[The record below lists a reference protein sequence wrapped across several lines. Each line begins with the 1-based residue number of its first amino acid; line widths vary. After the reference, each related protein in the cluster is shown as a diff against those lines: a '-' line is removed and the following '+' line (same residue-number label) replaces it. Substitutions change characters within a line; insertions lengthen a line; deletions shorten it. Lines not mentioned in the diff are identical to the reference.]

1 MQPRGEQ
8 TEASIQALR
17 SEGRLRA
24 WYVTILAGTIAVLYL
39 SNSFPAQFD
48 LFPWAKQAS
57 NVVTGTILFLIC
69 LVVIAGLER
78 IWTAYRRSV
87 AEFSVLRSPTVRRLL
102 RELNGAVGIQASAVA
117 MGSNDAG
124 NISSLRLRRHL
135 VVAIGRGALPR
146 IVRDPQVFRYRIAHE
161 YAHLAAGDP
170 DKDRWVAVVYGTALI
185 FLGASYGSA
194 LYNQVDTVASLW
206 RVGGWSAAAE
216 ALTGRMLF
224 GIEANLT
231 LFGSIL
237 LVLSLELR
245 SATRLNEF
253 YADAAATSLVGPIVE
268 AFGSAAPSP
277 RSIRNAW
284 SIFFGRHPAA
294 IARSKA
300 LGDRMIVYRGDM
312 ILFALQGFFS
322 AFIVEI
328 VLQLMFATASA
339 GLATFDDRRAS
350 LGSWRLARPW

>member
-135 VVAIGRGALPR
+135 VVA
-146 IVRDPQVFRYRIAHE
+146 
-161 YAHLAAGDP
+161 
-170 DKDRWVAVVYGTALI
+170 
-185 FLGASYGSA
+185 
-194 LYNQVDTVASLW
+194 
-206 RVGGWSAAAE
+206 
-216 ALTGRMLF
+216 
-224 GIEANLT
+224 
-231 LFGSIL
+231 
-237 LVLSLELR
+237 
-245 SATRLNEF
+245 
-253 YADAAATSLVGPIVE
+253 
-268 AFGSAAPSP
+268 
-277 RSIRNAW
+277 
-284 SIFFGRHPAA
+284 
-294 IARSKA
+294 
-300 LGDRMIVYRGDM
+300 
-312 ILFALQGFFS
+312 
-322 AFIVEI
+322 
-328 VLQLMFATASA
+328 
-339 GLATFDDRRAS
+339 
-350 LGSWRLARPW
+350 